1 MEEMFEELRARGEII
16 DENDEDNNS
25 EEDLK
30 EL

>member
-25 EEDLK
+25 EDDLK